1 MAGLVPAIHVF
12 LALHVLQPNK
22 VWMLSE
28 TSGWSRI
35 EIDDVIKSGERK
47 DAKLKPEVPLHWVY
61 ITAWAT
67 ADGVVQFRDDI
78 YNRDGLNSAPA
89 ASRG

>member
-1 MAGLVPAIHVF
+1 MRPEATALRSVCTMASWPIS
-12 LALHVLQPNK
+12 
-22 VWMLSE
+22 SE

-47 DAKLKPEVPLHWVY
+47 DAKLKPPVPLHWIYV
-61 ITAWAT
+61 TGWAA

-78 YNRDGLNSAPA
+78 YNRDGLNPPAA